1 LISYSKNTAQK
12 QVSKFLSFA
21 FFLLIP
27 FFTWAQLIINVDLE
41 VAPLI
46 EKGDIYLATDF
57 NEWNAGDPDF
67 EMSKIGLSSYSIRL
81 ENNPPSFEYKF
92 TQGTWATAEG
102 TPAGIALPNRQYT
115 KTDDAVKVINN
126 SILGWE
132 EQIVYTIIV
141 NSIPANTPKDATIYI
156 AANFNNWNPAD
167 EMYRLKK
174 SIDGSYSCKVYTDL
188 DHLEFKFTRGNW
200 ISVEARNSGK
210 ARPNRKFNR
219 GNIEDADNVEF
230 SIAGWEDLHGAF
242 SFYSIFDLLL
252 LFSVFQ
258 GILLLIAIPNLK
270 SHNADANKWLLLSIA
285 ISSGGIFFYLLS
297 NFQNTVQSF
306 PKILFLADFVIF
318 LYSPI
323 YYFYL
328 RRLLFNARSLP
339 SRWYLHFIPFL
350 LQLLAYLPFLLQTNK
365 GTLDRIMAQESV
377 LVLLFLVTGFLGLIW
392 NVYYWNLF
400 RKTIRNYREQFQT
413 NFSYEQNL
421 NYLNT
426 VHILQFICLVIWL
439 AFFIVFGVSRI
450 RDFETVDL
458 QENFIDLIWLS
469 FSVIT
474 YILGYFAI
482 HQPENFKAT
491 PQNISIFDDILES
504 TVSQKIANSPVKQDS
519 TFSEIL
525 LPIIEDLEK
534 NILENKPFLN
544 PKLTLSELAIQIKTQ
559 PHILSKSINEH
570 YDKNFFELI
579 NGYRIEEFK
588 TLVKQEKFQNYTLLA
603 LAYEVGFNSKTAFN
617 RSFKKSTNQT
627 PKEYFE
633 STKKK
638 MKV

>member
-1 LISYSKNTAQK
+1 MIKSWKNTAQK
-12 QVSKFLSFA
+12 QISIFLGSFIFL
-21 FFLLIP
+21 FFPSIV
-27 FFTWAQLIINVDLE
+27 WSQLTIKVDLK
-41 VAPLI
+41 VDPLI

-67 EMSKIGLSSYSIRL
+67 EMSKTGPNSYSITL

-102 TPAGIALPNRQYT
+102 TPAGVALPNRQYI
-115 KTDDAVKVINN
+115 KTDETEKVINN

-132 EQIVYTIIV
+132 EQIVYTVIIR
-141 NSIPANTPKDATIYI
+141 SIPENTPKDARIYI
-156 AANFNNWNPAD
+156 AGNFNNWNPAD

-174 SIDGSYSCKVYTDL
+174 SMDGSYRCKVYTDL
-188 DHLEFKFTRGNW
+188 EFLEFKFSRGDW
-200 ISVEARNSGK
+200 ATVEARNSGK

-219 GNIEDADNVEF
+219 ANVEDVDNLEF

-285 ISSGGIFFYLLS
+285 ISSSGIFFYLLS

-339 SRWYLHFIPFL
+339 YRWYLHFIPFL
-350 LQLLAYLPFLLQTNK
+350 LQLIAYLPFLLQTDK

-377 LVLLFLVTGFLGLIW
+377 LVLLFLITGFLGLIW

-400 RKTIRNYREQFQT
+400 RKTIRNYSEQFQT

-450 RDFETVDL
+450 RGFQTVDL

-482 HQPENFKAT
+482 HQPEMFKAT

-504 TVSQKIANSPVKQDS
+504 TVSQKIANSPVKPDS
-519 TFSEIL
+519 TFSETL

-544 PKLTLSELAIQIKTQ
+544 PKLTLSELAMQIKTQ
-559 PHILSKSINEH
+559 PHILSKAINEH
-570 YDKNFFELI
+570 YGKNFFELI
-579 NGYRIEEFK
+579 NGYRIDEFK
-588 TLVKQEKFQNYTLLA
+588 ILVEQEKFQNYTLLA

-633 STKKK
+633 STKN
-638 MKV
+638 KVEI